1 MGDLL
6 GAAYP
11 AIGKHLPKVAIADL
25 PTPVETQVL
34 STRGRTSNVAIKH
47 DENTSTLYGGNKVRK
62 LEYLLRRARDR
73 GARRV
78 ATFGAAGSNHAL
90 ATAIHAFALDLECT
104 CFLSHQK
111 ATAGIA
117 RTLNMHRQL
126 GTEIFR
132 WGRSVDALALFREHL
147 QGRGAW
153 VIPLGGTCWL
163 GAVGFVNAGLELAR
177 QVADGA
183 VQCPDRIYIAC
194 GTTGSAAG
202 LALGIAAAGL
212 DATVHAIQVADNPF
226 SSELKM
232 RRLMAKTRFIL
243 NRLDPSF
250 EAIGCQQRVV
260 WRDEFLAG
268 GYARVDNATAEAVA
282 LARDALGL
290 SLETTYTGKA
300 MAAMLHDLQ
309 TIERDGARC
318 LFWNTYNAQPLP
330 ATAEKPA
337 ELGNI
342 PAEFARYYDAESAE

>member
-1 MGDLL
+1 MGNLL
-6 GAAYP
+6 AAGFTG
-11 AIGKHLPKVAIADL
+11 IGKCVPRLDIAVL
-25 PTPVETQVL
+25 PTPVTTHRL
-34 STRGRTSNVAIKH
+34 SAGKKAFAVSVKH
-47 DENTSTLYGGNKVRK
+47 DEATSSLYGGNKIRK

-90 ATAIHAFALDLECT
+90 ATAMHAAELGFDCT

-111 ATAGIA
+111 VTPNVA
-117 RTLNMHRQL
+117 RTLNMHRRL

-132 WGRSVDALALFREHL
+132 WGHGVDQVALFREHL

-163 GAVGFVNAGLELAR
+163 GAVGFVNAGLELSQ
-177 QVADGA
+177 QVNDGILERPHR
-183 VQCPDRIYIAC
+183 VYIAC

-202 LALGIAAAGL
+202 LALGLAAAGL
-212 DATVHAIQVADNPF
+212 DATVHAVQVADNPF
-226 SSELKM
+226 ASEEKL

-243 NRLDPSF
+243 NRADPSF
-250 EAIGCQQRVV
+250 LAHGFSPRVV

-268 GYARVDNATAEAVA
+268 GYARVDEATRAAVR
-282 LARDALGL
+282 LASDELRL

-300 MAAMLHDLQ
+300 MAAMLHDLH
-309 TIERDGARC
+309 TRDYDGGHY

-330 ATAEKPA
+330 VGAERPA
-337 ELGNI
+337 ELRNI
-342 PAEFARYYDAESAE
+342 PVEFERYYAA